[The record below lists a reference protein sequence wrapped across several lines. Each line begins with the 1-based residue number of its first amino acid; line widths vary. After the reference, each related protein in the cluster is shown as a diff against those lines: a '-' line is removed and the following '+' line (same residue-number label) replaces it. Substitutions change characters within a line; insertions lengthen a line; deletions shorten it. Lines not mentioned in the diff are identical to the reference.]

1 MTSLTILELIEE
13 SWFVGVVFFTGVSDL
28 EEFCLEIFPD
38 TFRLSVAF
46 LAAARELRLL
56 LVVAV
61 DLGVFAGDLGSLEE
75 PAAVGVA
82 LLLILLFFWKIVV
95 WKIELW
101 LGLLDGD
108 CCWFFF

>member
-1 MTSLTILELIEE
+1 LTSLTILELIEE

-46 LAAARELRLL
+46 LAAVRELRLL
-56 LVVAV
+56 LVV
-61 DLGVFAGDLGSLEE
+61 DLGVFTGDLESLEE

-82 LLLILLFFWKIVV
+82 LLLILLFFWNIVV

-101 LGLLDGD
+101 LGLLDEGWW
-108 CCWFFF
+108 CYFF